1 MHALLM
7 KMPVLRGWFA
17 PKEDSRGAARDR
29 LKSALVGDRQTVAPQ
44 LMSCLQKDMEEC
56 MARYLRADK
65 AGSVYK
71 IVDKNGKMT
80 LSVEVP
86 VLHILRQGSLPEDA
100 VRESVEESCEG
111 STAPSLELKMTG
123 TKLRKGRRRHRSSD
137 SHEAIPPA

>member
-1 MHALLM
+1 MNALLM

-44 LMSCLQKDMEEC
+44 LMTCLQKDIEEC
-56 MARYLRADK
+56 MSRYLRADK
-65 AGSVYK
+65 EHSVYK

-100 VRESVEESCEG
+100 LKEDAEEESVE
-111 STAPSLELKMTG
+111 LKLNG
-123 TKLRKGRRRHRSSD
+123 RKLRKGRSKRFNSKED
-137 SHEAIPPA
+137 

>member
-1 MHALLM
+1 MNALLM

-44 LMSCLQKDMEEC
+44 LMTCLQKDIEEC
-56 MARYLRADK
+56 MSRYLRADK
-65 AGSVYK
+65 EHSVYK

-100 VRESVEESCEG
+100 LKEDLEEESVE
-111 STAPSLELKMTG
+111 LKLNG
-123 TKLRKGRRRHRSSD
+123 RKLRKGRSKRFNSKED
-137 SHEAIPPA
+137 

>member
-1 MHALLM
+1 MNTLLM
-7 KMPVLRGWFA
+7 RVPVLRGWFA

-44 LMSCLQKDMEEC
+44 LMTCLQKDIEEC
-56 MARYLRADK
+56 MSRYLRADK
-65 AGSVYK
+65 EHSVYK

-100 VRESVEESCEG
+100 LKEELEEESI
-111 STAPSLELKMTG
+111 ELKLNG
-123 TKLRKGRRRHRSSD
+123 RKLRKGRSKRFNSKED
-137 SHEAIPPA
+137 